1 MNGIVLICGLVA
13 LSPLAHAGQ
22 SLNEANPMR
31 KIIGM
36 LQDMQKELEREGEI
50 EKEIFEKALCAC
62 EGGEGELTKV
72 IDDSNAAIEEFTAKV
87 ASGEAEKAQLKQDV
101 IDHKT
106 TEEEATKELDQ
117 ATVLREK
124 DYKAFQAN
132 QKDTQFNIASLG
144 KAIPAIE
151 KGMGGAALMQ
161 MPGVDRFRRFVEVTK
176 FMNSD
181 DRSSVLAFLDQGSD
195 DG

>member
-13 LSPLAHAGQ
+13 LSPLAHAGRSQ
-22 SLNEANPMR
+22 TEENPMR

-36 LQDMQKELEREGEI
+36 LQDMAKEVEREGEL

-62 EGGEGELTKV
+62 EGGEGELNKV
-72 IDDSNAAIEEFTAKV
+72 IDDSTAAIEEFTAKV
-87 ASGEAEKAQLKQDV
+87 ASLGAEKQQLKQDV

-106 TEEEATKELDQ
+106 TEEEATKELNQ
-117 ATVLREK
+117 ATMLRDK

-132 QKDTQFNIASLG
+132 QKDTKFNLGSLA

-151 KGMGGAALMQ
+151 KGM
-161 MPGVDRFRRFVEVTK
+161 
-176 FMNSD
+176 
-181 DRSSVLAFLDQGSD
+181 
-195 DG
+195 